1 MLGSNIY
8 GRGTQGTAAIVGTN
22 WNQIHPSLLPD
33 SQKRLTLQPFHI
45 IIIVYSSKFDQNTG
59 LTSFELLRMGRL
71 QVAVRIAQLMHVL
84 KGSKY
89 KQVQS
94 ANGLVC
100 LLSLFQ
106 CL

>member
-22 WNQIHPSLLPD
+22 WNQIHPPLLPD

-45 IIIVYSSKFDQNTG
+45 IIIVYSSKFDQNTR
-59 LTSFELLRMGRL
+59 LTSFELLRMGPI
-71 QVAVRIAQLMHVL
+71 AIRIAQLMHVL

-100 LLSLFQ
+100 
-106 CL
+106 